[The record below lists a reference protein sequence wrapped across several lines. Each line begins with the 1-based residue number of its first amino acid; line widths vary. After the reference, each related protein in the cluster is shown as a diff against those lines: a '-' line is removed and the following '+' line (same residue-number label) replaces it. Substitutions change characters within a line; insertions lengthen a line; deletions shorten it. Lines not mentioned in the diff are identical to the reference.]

1 MICPPAQCGR
11 KAEKSGIIRPQ
22 INGLSQGGPQ
32 PSTLFRKPA
41 RRIERIRVGWSST
54 GGYNTAE
61 DGIWANADVHAKAQ
75 ACGAGQ
81 DQLAEWLNDIE
92 LLPEF
97 LADESD
103 RTGAFI
109 EMLHSIARVQPSCQY
124 IVGEFD
130 HATREED

>member
-1 MICPPAQCGR
+1 M
-11 KAEKSGIIRPQ
+11 
-22 INGLSQGGPQ
+22 
-32 PSTLFRKPA
+32 
-41 RRIERIRVGWSST
+41 IERIRVGWSST
-54 GGYNTAE
+54 GGCNTAE
-61 DGIWANADVHAKAQ
+61 DGIWANADVYAKAQ

-103 RTGAFI
+103 RTGEFI

-124 IVGEFD
+124 IVEEFERVSTGS
-130 HATREED
+130 A

>member
-1 MICPPAQCGR
+1 
-11 KAEKSGIIRPQ
+11 
-22 INGLSQGGPQ
+22 L
-32 PSTLFRKPA
+32 
-41 RRIERIRVGWSST
+41 IERLRVGWSST
-54 GGYNTAE
+54 GGCNTAE
-61 DGIWANADVHAKAQ
+61 DGIWAKADIHAKAQ

-92 LLPEF
+92 PLPEF

-124 IVGEFD
+124 IVQEF
-130 HATREED
+130 ARVSTGSA